1 MQVGDLVK
9 WTAGTRMK
17 DFIGIIEFIDEAKDG
32 TRWIYVRWNDGHLDD
47 YSCNDEVSMS
57 YLKVIA

>member
-17 DFIGIIEFIDEAKDG
+17 DFIGIVEFIDE
-32 TRWIYVRWNDGHLDD
+32 RWVYVRWNDGNLDD
-47 YSCNDEVSMS
+47 YSLDDEVSMS